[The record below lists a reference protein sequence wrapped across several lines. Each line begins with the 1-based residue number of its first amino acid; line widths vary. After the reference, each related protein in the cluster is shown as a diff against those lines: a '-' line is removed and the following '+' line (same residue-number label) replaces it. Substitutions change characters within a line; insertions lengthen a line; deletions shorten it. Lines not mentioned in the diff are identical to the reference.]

1 MPAYTKR
8 PKRRVIQ
15 TRKFFFADVGVVNIL
30 AKRGR
35 IEPGGEL
42 FGKALESWVFHELS
56 AFLSYRESVAEIRYW
71 RLPSGIEV
79 DFVTDDLRLAIEVK
93 GTHRASS
100 EHLKGLRALKEDQ
113 RSVKRRILACLE
125 PRPRRT
131 EDGVEILPVG
141 DLLAALWAGDLL

>member
-1 MPAYTKR
+1 YIKR

-15 TRKFFFADVGVVNIL
+15 TRKFYFADVGVVNVL

-56 AFLSYRESVAEIRYW
+56 AFLSYRESASEIRYW

-93 GTHRASS
+93 GTARASS
-100 EHLKGLRALKEDQ
+100 EHLKGLRALKVDQ

-131 EDGVEILPVG
+131 EDGIEILPVG
-141 DLLAALWAGDLL
+141 DLLASLWAGDLL